1 MPCRACES
9 GTHKVYGMEYIAR
22 GSKNQNDS
30 NLNLLCS
37 ERAKMNERRFN
48 LFLQV
53 SICFYRS
60 SSASTGLHLLLQVFI
75 CFYRSSSA
83 STGLH
88 LLLQVFI
95 CFYRSSSVSTG
106 LHLLLQ
112 VFICFYRSSSASTGL
127 HLFLQVFICFYR
139 SSSVSTGLHLFL
151 QVFICF
157 CVIKIC
163 SSKQIEMSLNSF
175 RQIRSKVS
183 LKLLSKSMMNV
194 SRFTLIIT
202 SPALKTNGLGN
213 NIRHQCYDQ
222 CRLDL

>member
-1 MPCRACES
+1 MS
-9 GTHKVYGMEYIAR
+9 
-22 GSKNQNDS
+22 D
-30 NLNLLCS
+30 
-37 ERAKMNERRFN
+37 
-48 LFLQV
+48 V

-60 SSASTGLHLLLQVFI
+60 SSASTALHLF
-75 CFYRSSSA
+75 
-83 STGLH
+83 
-88 LLLQVFI
+88 
-95 CFYRSSSVSTG
+95 
-106 LHLLLQ
+106 LQ

-139 SSSVSTGLHLFL
+139 SSSASTGLHLFLQVFICFYRSSSASAGLHLFL

-175 RQIRSKVS
+175 RQIRSQVS

-213 NIRHQCYDQ
+213 NMYTSM
-222 CRLDL
+222 L